1 MDRALWISWYDLA
14 PESDAYLDWLH
25 RTYIP
30 KVVRRSGV
38 LWAAHYAS
46 VPNVSPLGG
55 GKGRV
60 SRHASSAEV
69 PSGERYI
76 LIFGASGSCVYE
88 SGRTR
93 IWKIVSK
100 LIHATRLPSVAK
112 RIWPPA

>member
-30 KVVRRSGV
+30 KVVRRSGM

-76 LIFGASGSCVYE
+76 LIFGASEAHVFANPGAREFGKS
-88 SGRTR
+88 
-93 IWKIVSK
+93 
-100 LIHATRLPSVAK
+100 
-112 RIWPPA
+112 